1 MVSDLGSPPRCCQNE
16 IFKSAKE
23 QIEELQL
30 ITPLA
35 RLCGFRRL
43 EVDSWRHL
51 RIQKQLGEA
60 WAKARFASC
69 GHGNFCSSCR
79 RFHAWDSRFRNVS
92 LDRDKEPGMLA
103 PVHCKQSSGATVT
116 KSRVCEWTSWLG
128 QGLHTRCLTPPTR
141 KLNLRIKHPNKILHA
156 TLHDLGLKKPARAS
170 LSEQARTGKSLS
182 YSNLPRFPFTLNPA
196 APKAPNPPPSNL

>member
-1 MVSDLGSPPRCCQNE
+1 MVSDLGSPPRRCQNE

-60 WAKARFASC
+60 WVKVRFASC

-92 LDRDKEPGMLA
+92 LDRDKAGSGSLQTILRSNGDTNSKKHDGTVRLAGFVSGPHGLGKACILDALLHRPG
-103 PVHCKQSSGATVT
+103 S
-116 KSRVCEWTSWLG
+116 
-128 QGLHTRCLTPPTR
+128 
-141 KLNLRIKHPNKILHA
+141 
-156 TLHDLGLKKPARAS
+156 
-170 LSEQARTGKSLS
+170 
-182 YSNLPRFPFTLNPA
+182 
-196 APKAPNPPPSNL
+196 